1 MKKTSH
7 IAHAFWAL
15 TLGLAST
22 CSIGQ
27 CEQELPR
34 EKKAQRLFEKASD
47 SKSRA
52 SLFERIVWL
61 EEALEWHPDDPELHM
76 MAAELNYRRTSAHP
90 SGWTSMSVHL
100 DALNELCPEGWPE
113 TKFLHGALA
122 YVREDYDG
130 AVEHF
135 QSYLDQPESNTRR
148 SRRREVKQLLPELV
162 FLQQYNAHAD
172 RPAPVPLSEVSQRE
186 DEYLPMISPDG
197 KLLFF
202 TRTFVE
208 KDFWDVTSTRKELF
222 SWSKRTGDD
231 SPFDAGVPLTKPF
244 NAGSNCGGASIST
257 DNKLMVLAADR
268 PVPGNPDNV
277 DLFMTEYHVDHRDGD
292 GIPVYTWS
300 PLMPL
305 DATINTQS
313 GWESQPAISGDGSTL
328 FFASA
333 RAESTPD
340 LNGNPTMD
348 IFLSKRTAQGTWGP
362 PERLPSPINSE
373 AQDKAPFL
381 HPDGRTL
388 YFSSNRQ
395 PGGGGYDLWMSQ
407 TDSTGRWMDAVNL
420 GLPLN
425 SSGDEHGLVVSTDG
439 KFGMFASRRD
449 GTLGLDI
456 CTYSLPDELKPDPV
470 TVVTGEVGWP
480 LPKGELTL
488 NIEYVQSKRVE
499 QIQISTEDG
508 TFAHVVKLEDGENV
522 VMTLEGDE
530 IGYQSRVVHQDGTDP
545 GNSVSLDFVPEN
557 PNGDGD
563 AAFELPDVQFDTK
576 KATLSSRSLV
586 VLSALANHMARNPNR
601 VLHIEGH
608 TDNVGDAED
617 NLQLSQ
623 ARAEAVQ
630 DHLISQGIA
639 ADRLRVRGFG
649 ETAPK
654 TTNATPEGRKVNR
667 RTAFRWTE

>member
-1 MKKTSH
+1 MF
-7 IAHAFWAL
+7 AM
-15 TLGLAST
+15 
-22 CSIGQ
+22 GQ
-27 CEQELPR
+27 CNPELPR
-34 EKKAQRLFEKASD
+34 EKKAQKLFEKATD

-52 SLFERIVWL
+52 DLSERIAWL

-76 MAAELNYRRTSAHP
+76 KAADLNYSRTSAHP
-90 SGWTSMSVHL
+90 AGWTEMSVHL
-100 DALNELCPEGWPE
+100 DALNELCPEGLPE
-113 TKFLHGALA
+113 THFLRGALA
-122 YVREDYDG
+122 YINEDYDN
-130 AVEHF
+130 AALHF
-135 QSYLDQPESNTRR
+135 NRYLGQPESNTRR
-148 SRRREVKQLLPELV
+148 SRRREAEDILPELT
-162 FLQQYNAHAD
+162 FLQQYHAHAD

-197 KLLFF
+197 RLLFF

-222 SWSKRTGDD
+222 SWSKRNGDD
-231 SPFDAGVPLTKPF
+231 SPFDAGTPLSKPF
-244 NAGSNCGGASIST
+244 NVGTNCGGASIST

-277 DLFMTEYHVDHRDGD
+277 DLFMTEYHVDHRGEDGV
-292 GIPVYTWS
+292 PLYTWS
-300 PLMPL
+300 PLVPL
-305 DATINTQS
+305 DGTINTPS
-313 GWESQPAISGDGSTL
+313 GWESQPAISGDGSAL

-340 LNGNPTMD
+340 RNGNPTMD
-348 IFLSKRTAQGTWGP
+348 IFLSKRTADGTWGT
-362 PERLPSPINSE
+362 PERLPPPINSE

-407 TDSTGRWMDAVNL
+407 KDSAGQWMDAVNL

-456 CTYSLPDELKPDPV
+456 CTYNLPDELKPDPV

-480 LPKGELTL
+480 VPKGELTL

-508 TFAHVVKLEDGENV
+508 TFAHVVKLKDGEDV

-530 IGYQSRVVHQDGTDP
+530 VGYQSRVVHEDCTDT
-545 GNSVSLDFVPEN
+545 GNSVSLDFVPET
-557 PNGDGD
+557 PRGDEG
-563 AAFELPDVQFDTK
+563 ATFELPDVQFDTK
-576 KATLSSRSLV
+576 KAILSSRSLV
-586 VLSALANHMARNPNR
+586 VLSALANHMDRNPDR

-608 TDNVGDAED
+608 TDDVGDAQD

-623 ARAEAVQ
+623 ARAEAVR
-630 DHLISQGIA
+630 DHLVSEGIA
-639 ADRLRVRGFG
+639 SERMQVRGYG
-649 ETAPK
+649 ETTPK
-654 TTNATPEGRKVNR
+654 TTNTTPQGRKANR
-667 RTAFRWTE
+667 RTAFRWAE

>member
-1 MKKTSH
+1 MNGTTS
-7 IAHAFWAL
+7 ITRAVWAL
-15 TLGLAST
+15 SLGLACT
-22 CSIGQ
+22 CAIGQ
-27 CEQELPR
+27 CEPELPR
-34 EKKAQRLFEKASD
+34 EKKAQKLYDKATD
-47 SKSRA
+47 TKSRA
-52 SLFERIVWL
+52 DLSERIAWL
-61 EEALEWHPDDPELHM
+61 EEALEWHPDDPELRM
-76 MAAELNYRRTSAHP
+76 KAADLNYRRTSAHP
-90 SGWTSMSVHL
+90 SGWTGMSIHL

-113 TKFLHGALA
+113 AQFLRGALS
-122 YVREDYDG
+122 YINEDYDN
-130 AVEHF
+130 AVLHF
-135 QSYLDQPESNTRR
+135 SRYLEQPESDTRR
-148 SRRREVKQLLPELV
+148 SRRREAEDLMPELT
-162 FLQQYNAHAD
+162 FLQQYHAHAD
-172 RPAPVPLSEVSQRE
+172 RPTPVPLSEVSQRE

-197 KLLFF
+197 RLLFF

-222 SWSKRTGDD
+222 SWSKRTSDD
-231 SPFDAGVPLTKPF
+231 TPFDAGTPLNKPF
-244 NAGSNCGGASIST
+244 NAGTNCGGASIST

-277 DLFMTEYHVDHRDGD
+277 DLFMTEYHVDHRDED
-292 GIPVYTWS
+292 GIPMYTWS
-300 PLMPL
+300 PLVPL
-305 DATINTQS
+305 DGTINTQS

-340 LNGNPTMD
+340 RNGNPTMD
-348 IFLSKRTAQGTWGP
+348 IFLSKRTAEGTWGA
-362 PERLPSPINSE
+362 PERLPPPINSE

-407 TDSTGRWMDAVNL
+407 KDSAGQWMDAVNL

-456 CTYSLPDELKPDPV
+456 CTYTLPDELKPDPV

-480 LPKGELTL
+480 VPKGELTL

-499 QIQISTEDG
+499 QIQISSEDG
-508 TFAHVVKLEDGENV
+508 TFAHVVKLEDGEDV

-530 IGYQSRVVHQDGTDP
+530 VGYQSRVIHEDGTDP
-545 GNSVSLDFVPEN
+545 GNSVSLDFVPET
-557 PNGDGD
+557 PRGDEG
-563 AAFELPDVQFDTK
+563 ATFELPDVQFDTK
-576 KATLSSRSLV
+576 KAILSSRSLV
-586 VLSALANHMARNPNR
+586 VLSALANHMERNPER

-608 TDNVGDAED
+608 TDDVGDAED
-617 NLQLSQ
+617 NLKLSQ
-623 ARAEAVQ
+623 ARAEAVR
-630 DHLISQGIA
+630 DHLVSQDIA
-639 ADRLRVRGFG
+639 LERMHVRGYG

-654 TTNATPEGRKVNR
+654 TTNATPQGRKANR
-667 RTAFRWTE
+667 RTAFRWVE

>member
-1 MKKTSH
+1 MNRTTS
-7 IAHAFWAL
+7 ITRVVWAL
-15 TLGLAST
+15 TLGLACT
-22 CSIGQ
+22 CTKGQ
-27 CEQELPR
+27 CDPELPR
-34 EKKAQRLFEKASD
+34 EKKAQKLFEKATD

-52 SLFERIVWL
+52 DLSERIAWL

-76 MAAELNYRRTSAHP
+76 KAADLNYRRTSAHP
-90 SGWTSMSVHL
+90 AGWAEMSVHL

-113 TKFLHGALA
+113 AHFLRGALA
-122 YVREDYDG
+122 YINEDYDN
-130 AVEHF
+130 AALHF
-135 QSYLDQPESNTRR
+135 NRYLGQPESNTRR
-148 SRRREVKQLLPELV
+148 SRRREAEDILPELT
-162 FLQQYNAHAD
+162 FLQQYHAHAN

-197 KLLFF
+197 RLLFF

-231 SPFDAGVPLTKPF
+231 APFDAGMPLSKPF
-244 NAGSNCGGASIST
+244 NVGTNCGGASIST

-277 DLFMTEYHVDHRDGD
+277 DLFMTEYHVDHRGEDGV
-292 GIPVYTWS
+292 PLYTWS
-300 PLMPL
+300 PLVPL
-305 DATINTQS
+305 DGTINTPS
-313 GWESQPAISGDGSTL
+313 GWESQPAISGDGSAL

-340 LNGNPTMD
+340 RNGNPTMD
-348 IFLSKRTAQGTWGP
+348 IFLSKRTADGTWGA
-362 PERLPSPINSE
+362 PERLPPPINSE

-407 TDSTGRWMDAVNL
+407 KDSAGQWMDAVNL

-456 CTYSLPDELKPDPV
+456 CTYTLPDELKPDPV

-480 LPKGELTL
+480 VPKGELTL

-508 TFAHVVKLEDGENV
+508 TFAHVVKLKDGEDV

-530 IGYQSRVVHQDGTDP
+530 VGYQSRVVHEDGTDS
-545 GNSVSLDFVPEN
+545 GNSVSLDFVPET
-557 PNGDGD
+557 PRGDEG
-563 AAFELPDVQFDTK
+563 ATFELPDVQFDTK
-576 KATLSSRSLV
+576 KAILSSRSLV
-586 VLSALANHMARNPNR
+586 VLSALANHMDRNPDR

-608 TDNVGDAED
+608 TDDVGDAQD

-623 ARAEAVQ
+623 ARAEAVR
-630 DHLISQGIA
+630 DHLVSEGIA
-639 ADRLRVRGFG
+639 SERMQVRGYG
-649 ETAPK
+649 ETTPK
-654 TTNATPEGRKVNR
+654 TTNTTPQGRKANR
-667 RTAFRWTE
+667 RTAFRWAE

>member
-1 MKKTSH
+1 M
-7 IAHAFWAL
+7 
-15 TLGLAST
+15 
-22 CSIGQ
+22 
-27 CEQELPR
+27 
-34 EKKAQRLFEKASD
+34 
-47 SKSRA
+47 
-52 SLFERIVWL
+52 
-61 EEALEWHPDDPELHM
+61 
-76 MAAELNYRRTSAHP
+76 
-90 SGWTSMSVHL
+90 
-100 DALNELCPEGWPE
+100 
-113 TKFLHGALA
+113 
-122 YVREDYDG
+122 
-130 AVEHF
+130 
-135 QSYLDQPESNTRR
+135 
-148 SRRREVKQLLPELV
+148 
-162 FLQQYNAHAD
+162 
-172 RPAPVPLSEVSQRE
+172 
-186 DEYLPMISPDG
+186 
-197 KLLFF
+197 
-202 TRTFVE
+202 
-208 KDFWDVTSTRKELF
+208 
-222 SWSKRTGDD
+222 
-231 SPFDAGVPLTKPF
+231 TKPF
-244 NAGSNCGGASIST
+244 NVGTNCGGASIST

-277 DLFMTEYHVDHRDGD
+277 DLFMTEYHVDNRDED

-300 PLMPL
+300 PLVPL
-305 DATINTQS
+305 DGTINTQS

-340 LNGNPTMD
+340 RNGNPTMD
-348 IFLSKRTAQGTWGP
+348 IFLSKRTPEGTWGAA
-362 PERLPSPINSE
+362 ERLPPPINSE

-407 TDSTGRWMDAVNL
+407 KDSAGQWMEAVNL

-456 CTYSLPDELKPDPV
+456 CTYTLPDELKPDPV

-499 QIQISTEDG
+499 QIQISSEDG
-508 TFAHVVKLEDGENV
+508 AFAHVVKLEDGEDV

-530 IGYQSRVVHQDGTDP
+530 IGYQSRVVHEDGTDP

-557 PNGDGD
+557 PNADGD
-563 AAFELPDVQFDTK
+563 PAFELPDVQFDTK
-576 KATLSSRSLV
+576 KATLSPRSLV

-617 NLQLSQ
+617 NLRLSQ

-667 RTAFRWTE
+667 RTAFRWAE